1 MLIVNFLAKITMLIV
16 NVLAKITMLILVIL
30 YVAVHMM
37 YSTHT
42 FSITDY
48 KFLGKNNYADCKCL
62 GKNNYAHL
70 STVLK
75 LLIMFVSCQNQ
86 KTYIRFQL

>member
-1 MLIVNFLAKITMLIV
+1 
-16 NVLAKITMLILVIL
+16 MLILVIL

-42 FSITDY
+42 FSITDC
-48 KFLGKNNYADCKCL
+48 KFLGKNNYV
-62 GKNNYAHL
+62 HL

-86 KTYIRFQL
+86 KACIRFQS

>member
-1 MLIVNFLAKITMLIV
+1 MLIVNFLAKITMLIVNVLAKITMLIV

-37 YSTHT
+37 YNTHT
-42 FSITDY
+42 FSITDC
-48 KFLGKNNYADCKCL
+48 KFLGKNNYI
-62 GKNNYAHL
+62 HL

-75 LLIMFVSCQNQ
+75 PILDFNCNYRN
-86 KTYIRFQL
+86 TYIDSQNK

>member
-1 MLIVNFLAKITMLIV
+1 
-16 NVLAKITMLILVIL
+16 MLILAIL

-37 YSTHT
+37 YNTHT
-42 FSITDY
+42 FSITDCKFLGKNNY
-48 KFLGKNNYADCKCL
+48 ADCKFLGKNNYADCKCL